1 MAHESANA
9 FSGASNASGRAM
21 WKRQVANEQSRERS
35 GSGGDAAMAR
45 ISLPSGEQIHDI
57 SKLYQKH
64 CIKDEQR
71 PAQRISQEKARSARE
86 MRSTGNGRQPLD
98 PEHLLARKLTGV
110 PDAVYNTDCGSKK
123 TLQRNVES
131 GSNTCRGAFSSTK
144 DRFASTAAYRSSTFA
159 SVVKEPYAD
168 PQAVGPGTY
177 RAPRRAIHVKKK
189 HVPTPTYI
197 SKAARFEEANAQVTA
212 VLALASPTAS
222 SPDER
227 DYNLDSSPRGAG
239 GGGRLSPDKVR
250 GPALSTTPRFKSDQ
264 FPERYVS
271 SKQHRIQ
278 DDAPDRFYDVS
289 PSCKFSVSAAVTSS
303 SFKCSAMQSRASR
316 LSSEA
321 AMVHNTPNFPILTSA
336 TQETVG
342 PGAYSP
348 KSKLRPPEDVNFIMM
363 PHHMD
368 RFGLPSAKVGFI
380 EARFRR
386 FAVDPEPPTTPHR
399 PMPRSPLA
407 K

>member
-1 MAHESANA
+1 
-9 FSGASNASGRAM
+9 M

-197 SKAARFEEANAQVTA
+197 SKAARFEEAN
-212 VLALASPTAS
+212 
-222 SPDER
+222 D
-227 DYNLDSSPRGAG
+227 NPRGAG

-316 LSSEA
+316 LSSA
-321 AMVHNTPNFPILTSA
+321 HTAPNP
-336 TQETVG
+336 
-342 PGAYSP
+342 
-348 KSKLRPPEDVNFIMM
+348 SKLRPPEDVNFIMM

>member
-1 MAHESANA
+1 MTHEPANT
-9 FSGASNASGRAM
+9 FSGASSASGRAM
-21 WKRQVANEQSRERS
+21 WKRQVANEQSRESS
-35 GSGGDAAMAR
+35 GSGGDATMAR

-57 SKLYQKH
+57 SKLYQRH

-71 PAQRISQEKARSARE
+71 SAHRINQEKARSARE
-86 MRSTGNGRQPLD
+86 ARSTVTERQPLD
-98 PEHLLARKLTGV
+98 PEHVLARKLTGV
-110 PDAVYNTDCGSKK
+110 PDVMYNTDCGSKK
-123 TLQRNVES
+123 SLQRHVED
-131 GSNTCRGAFSSTK
+131 GSNTCRSAFSSTK

-177 RAPRRAIHVKKK
+177 RAPRRAINVKKK
-189 HVPTPTYI
+189 QVPTPAYV

-212 VLALASPTAS
+212 VLALVSPTAN
-222 SPDER
+222 SPQER
-227 DYNLDSSPRGAG
+227 NYMLDCSPRGSG
-239 GGGRLSPDKVR
+239 GGGRFSPDKVR
-250 GPALSTTPRFKSDQ
+250 GPVLSSTPRFKSDV

-289 PSCKFSVSAAVTSS
+289 PSCKFSVSATVASS
-303 SFKCSAMQSRASR
+303 SFKCSAMQSRANR

-321 AMVHNTPNFPILTSA
+321 AMVHNTPNFPILASA
-336 TQETVG
+336 TQEAVG

-348 KSKLRPPEDVNFIMM
+348 TSRSKAPEDVNFIMM
-363 PHHMD
+363 PQHMD
-368 RFGLPSAKVGFI
+368 RFGLPSTKIGFI

-386 FAVDPEPPTTPHR
+386 FAVDPEPSTPHR
-399 PMPRSPLA
+399 PPPRA
-407 K
+407 